1 MDMYVYDNIGRM
13 VEITETLEE
22 LEKLRIKYRNKNIG
36 WRFLKACS
44 LTFIILGGTYGYFP
58 YSFLGFIPLIITTR
72 KSIQFRSLLGM
83 ESVVRRLNNI
93 GVKNLK
99 VGGLLGRLG

>member
-1 MDMYVYDNIGRM
+1 MYIYTERNGM

-44 LTFIILGGTYGYFP
+44 LTFII
-58 YSFLGFIPLIITTR
+58 
-72 KSIQFRSLLGM
+72 
-83 ESVVRRLNNI
+83 
-93 GVKNLK
+93 
-99 VGGLLGRLG
+99 

>member
-1 MDMYVYDNIGRM
+1 MYMYIYDNMGRQ

-44 LTFIILGGTYGYFP
+44 LTFIILGGPYGHPF
-58 YSFLGFIPLIITTR
+58 YSMLGFIPLIITTVKSNLVLDDYELVLR
-72 KSIQFRSLLGM
+72 KI
-83 ESVVRRLNNI
+83 EK
-93 GVKNLK
+93 VKE
-99 VGGLLGRLG
+99 